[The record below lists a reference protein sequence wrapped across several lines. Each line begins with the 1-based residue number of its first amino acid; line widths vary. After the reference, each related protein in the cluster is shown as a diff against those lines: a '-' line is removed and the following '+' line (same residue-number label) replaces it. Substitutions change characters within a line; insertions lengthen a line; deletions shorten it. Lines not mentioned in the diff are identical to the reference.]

1 MYEYFLFIG
10 TTWTD
15 FTFYIKNAFHML
27 STEWNFL
34 RNWSIMEMRLLWKSV
49 LDVSA
54 NTERDNKCYVVWWW
68 RLVTSD
74 QCVVMTSP
82 KQWSAGQQVTKT
94 NRDTLSLTDLLS
106 PTFWFWFS
114 FAVEMWTA
122 DMTESFWLGG
132 WIRLRGKTVILSE
145 GIFILYFSI

>member
-68 RLVTSD
+68 RLVTSG

-114 FAVEMWTA
+114 FTVEMWTA

-132 WIRLRGKTVILSE
+132 WIRLRRKTVILSE
-145 GIFILYFSI
+145 RIFILYFSI